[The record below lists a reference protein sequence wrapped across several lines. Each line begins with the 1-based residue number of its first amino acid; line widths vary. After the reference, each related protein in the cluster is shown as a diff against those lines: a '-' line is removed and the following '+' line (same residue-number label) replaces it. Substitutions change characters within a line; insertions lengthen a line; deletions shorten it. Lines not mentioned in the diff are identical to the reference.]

1 MAAARREHAHDVA
14 ACPVC
19 AQPAGSRD
27 DPFVAGHWRR
37 ATHIAWDAFAHPDTI
52 PVNYFAAL
60 RERVSLGGDELPVFK
75 VLQHGSSLLGV
86 IVMATC
92 TFA

>member
-1 MAAARREHAHDVA
+1 M
-14 ACPVC
+14 
-19 AQPAGSRD
+19 
-27 DPFVAGHWRR
+27 
-37 ATHIAWDAFAHPDTI
+37 
-52 PVNYFAAL
+52 NYFAAL